1 MTDPSSPPPTT
12 APASPTEPDAAP
24 PPGAPLRVRTK
35 WLPILLGAALIAGL
49 AAAATVLRRPTLVF
63 TNGLIAP
70 VHLSVNDAPQ
80 LVAPGAT
87 VRIRVGR
94 GMLVAQWELERP
106 LSATREPMGEVVRGS
121 WAIPSPRGTIT
132 RAAGPRTDTGDY
144 FAPLVTNQSSR
155 LLRITVNAGLEG
167 ARDCGCMVRPG
178 AERVFLGY
186 YRLYQNTTVRAT
198 DPRGLAATF
207 RDLGPEARSRGWTV
221 GLRFTD
227 GDFPR

>member
-1 MTDPSSPPPTT
+1 MTDPSSPPPTP
-12 APASPTEPDAAP
+12 APASPTEADAP
-24 PPGAPLRVRTK
+24 PPGAPPRARTK

-63 TNGLIAP
+63 TNALMAP

-121 WAIPSPRGTIT
+121 WVIPSPRGTIT

-144 FAPLVTNQSSR
+144 FAPLVTNQSRR
-155 LLRITVNAGLEG
+155 LLRITVNAGLQG
-167 ARDCGCMVRPG
+167 ARDCGCRVRPG

-198 DPRGLAATF
+198 DPQGRAATF

-227 GDFPR
+227 GNFPR

>member
-1 MTDPSSPPPTT
+1 MTDPSAPSPAPAPAPEPVAPVPPP
-12 APASPTEPDAAP
+12 AP
-24 PPGAPLRVRTK
+24 PRARAK
-35 WLPILLGAALIAGL
+35 WLPLLLAAVIIAGL

-63 TNGLIAP
+63 TNELMAP

-87 VRIRVGR
+87 VRVRVGR
-94 GMLVAQWELERP
+94 GMLVAQWELQRP
-106 LSATREPMGEVVRGS
+106 LSPTREPMGEVVRGS
-121 WAIPSPRGTIT
+121 WVIPSPRGSIT
-132 RAAGPRTDTGDY
+132 RATGPRTDTGDY

-167 ARDCGCMVRPG
+167 TLDCGCMVRPG

-198 DPRGLAATF
+198 DPQGRAATF
-207 RDLGPEARSRGWTV
+207 RDLGPEAQSRGWTV

-227 GDFPR
+227 GDFPK

>member
-1 MTDPSSPPPTT
+1 MTDPSSPSP
-12 APASPTEPDAAP
+12 APASAPEPTPPAPPAAP
-24 PPGAPLRVRTK
+24 PRGRPRL
-35 WLPILLGAALIAGL
+35 LPVVLAAAVIAAL
-49 AAAATVLRRPTLVF
+49 AAAATVLRRPVLLF
-63 TNGLIAP
+63 TNGLVAP
-70 VHLSVNDAPQ
+70 VHLVVNDAPQ

-87 VRIRVGR
+87 VRVRVGR

-121 WAIPSPRGTIT
+121 WVVPSPRGTIA
-132 RAAGPRTDTGDY
+132 RAAGPRTDAGDY

-167 ARDCGCMVRPG
+167 AVDCGCMVRPG

-198 DPRGLAATF
+198 DPQGRAATF
-207 RDLGPEARSRGWTV
+207 HDLGPEARSRRWTV

-227 GDFPR
+227 GDFPK

>member
-1 MTDPSSPPPTT
+1 M
-12 APASPTEPDAAP
+12 
-24 PPGAPLRVRTK
+24 K
-35 WLPILLGAALIAGL
+35 WLPILPAAAIIAGL

-63 TNGLIAP
+63 TNELVAP
-70 VHLSVNDAPQ
+70 VHLSANDALQ

-87 VRIRVGR
+87 VRVRVGR
-94 GMLVAQWELERP
+94 GILVAQWELERP

-121 WAIPSPRGTIT
+121 WVIPSPRGDIV

-144 FAPLVTNQSSR
+144 FAPLVTNQTSR
-155 LLRITVNAGLEG
+155 LLRVTVNAGLEG
-167 ARDCGCMVRPG
+167 ALDCGCMVRPG

-198 DPRGLAATF
+198 DPQGRAATF

-227 GDFPR
+227 GDFPK

>member
-1 MTDPSSPPPTT
+1 MTDPSSPPPT
-12 APASPTEPDAAP
+12 PPPGSPTGADAP
-24 PPGAPLRVRTK
+24 PPGAPPRARTK
-35 WLPILLGAALIAGL
+35 WLPILLGAGLIAGL

-63 TNGLIAP
+63 TNALMAP

-106 LSATREPMGEVVRGS
+106 LSATREPMGEIVRGS
-121 WAIPSPRGTIT
+121 WVIPSPRGTMT
-132 RAAGPRTDTGDY
+132 RAADPRTDTGDY

-186 YRLYQNTTVRAT
+186 YRLYQNSTVRAT
-198 DPRGLAATF
+198 DPRGGAATF

-227 GDFPR
+227 GNFPR